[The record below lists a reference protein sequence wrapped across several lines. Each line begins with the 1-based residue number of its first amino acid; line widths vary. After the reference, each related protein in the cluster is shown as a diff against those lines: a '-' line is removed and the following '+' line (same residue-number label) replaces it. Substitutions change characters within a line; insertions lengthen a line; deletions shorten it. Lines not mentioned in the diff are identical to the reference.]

1 MTTIF
6 KCRGCRRLTLISD
19 KLPGETVRCSK
30 CGASGN
36 VVDLDEI
43 GKTLIHCEHC
53 GAKGIVLKEKFKADI
68 SCPKCHQ
75 LIRHQVT
82 NKQIISSSNIASQ
95 KDAEPDKPVSTVSQ
109 NAMPPTSLR
118 QKQERVPGAADVAA
132 SLIAKSPTRDAEKI
146 AGENLQTPSP
156 DAQTASDDEKN
167 RGKQPNENAV
177 KTTQPEENQ
186 PILGD
191 QQLDRADTETANDEK
206 ADRSSTPKK
215 TATEQAFEEA
225 PVKIQT
231 KPDEQNGCEETPA
244 PVRCSGKILKYLNS
258 HETNGLIQCEAM
270 RYWFHRNQFR
280 EKITTVMPRPGTIV
294 TFLLKTSQKYP
305 ARQEAYDIVI
315 EPVESNRN
323 KLPLYEW
330 AYIRNE
336 ENVYRNLAKMALP
349 EDWGNGRNGFQEYP
363 FPILFQYFHNTFAR
377 LQDEDKIVELTA
389 DPEKSMA
396 AFNTGL
402 VDKRYEPIFALFEP
416 NPRAEET
423 GVKWQFRSFCIAG
436 ERDGR
441 DLVRYFN
448 PLPEPPHYFENAADL
463 IYDVSTG
470 IPAIN
475 WEHILLDNID
485 RLPKKFLEQCCGRD
499 VLKRYRGGRS
509 YDYSGL
515 RRHIKRD
522 KDCERNMIERL
533 KSAVSLAVK
542 KVRWNYKTAIP
553 QYNTRQKSLELLLPL
568 CLVSSGRVDLALVVE
583 KTDSGR
589 YFGKTILTP
598 DWAYNNA
605 RLLCRLDGNWLIP
618 KSIH

>member
-1 MTTIF
+1 M
-6 KCRGCRRLTLISD
+6 
-19 KLPGETVRCSK
+19 RCTK
-30 CGASGN
+30 CGASGEAMN
-36 VVDLDEI
+36 LDEI
-43 GKTLIHCEHC
+43 GKTLIRCEHC
-53 GAKGIVLKEKFKADI
+53 GARGIVLKEKFKEAI
-68 SCPKCHQ
+68 SCPKCHRE
-75 LIRHQVT
+75 IHPQVS
-82 NKQIISSSNIASQ
+82 KRQ
-95 KDAEPDKPVSTVSQ
+95 KVSPHDVSKRKSAEHDKSDPTVSQ
-109 NAMPPTSLR
+109 DAMLSTSPR
-118 QKQERVPGAADVAA
+118 QKQEKASHTADVAP
-132 SLIAKSPTRDAEKI
+132 SLIEKTPTHEAEKT
-146 AGENLQTPSP
+146 AGESPQSPSP
-156 DAQTASDDEKN
+156 DAQTASNDEKI
-167 RGKQPNENAV
+167 RGKQANESEI
-177 KTTQPEENQ
+177 KTMQPEENTLV
-186 PILGD
+186 LGD
-191 QQLDRADTETANDEK
+191 QHCDRADAETAHIEQNEH
-206 ADRSSTPKK
+206 SSTPEK
-215 TATEQAFEEA
+215 TAAEQAVEEA
-225 PVKIQT
+225 PVSIQT
-231 KPDEQNGCEETPA
+231 NPDDQGDRKEAPA
-244 PVRCSGKILKYLNS
+244 PVRHSGKILKYLNS
-258 HETNGLIQCEAM
+258 HETNGLIQCEAV

-280 EKITTVMPRPGTIV
+280 EKMTTATPRPGTVV
-294 TFLLKTSQKYP
+294 TFLLKTSKKYP
-305 ARQEAYDIVI
+305 DRQEAHDIVI
-315 EPVESNRN
+315 EPVESSRN

-349 EDWGNGRNGFQEYP
+349 EDWGNERNGFQEYP

-377 LQDEDKIVELTA
+377 LQDEGKIIELTSE
-389 DPEKSMA
+389 PEKSMA

-402 VDKRYEPIFALFEP
+402 VDKRYEPIYALFEP
-416 NPRAEET
+416 NPRAAET

-463 IYDVSTG
+463 IYDINAG

-509 YDYSGL
+509 YDYNGL

-522 KDCERNMIERL
+522 KDCERTMIERL
-533 KSAVSLAVK
+533 KSAVALAVK

-568 CLVSSGRVDLALVVE
+568 CLVSSARVDLALVVE